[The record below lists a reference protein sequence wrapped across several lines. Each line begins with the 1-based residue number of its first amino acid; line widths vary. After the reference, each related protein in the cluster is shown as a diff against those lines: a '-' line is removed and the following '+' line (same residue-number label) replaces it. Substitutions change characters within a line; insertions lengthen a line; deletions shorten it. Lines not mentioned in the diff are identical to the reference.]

1 MVVRKSS
8 CEGDEEQ
15 KFSGDWRGLNSLQP
29 VESAAHTSPSFAAWL
44 LGDSTLRFAISLH
57 VTP

>member
-1 MVVRKSS
+1 VKVMRK
-8 CEGDEEQ
+8 Q
-15 KFSGDWRGLNSLQP
+15 KFSGDRRGLSSLQP

-44 LGDSTLRFAISLH
+44 LGDSTLRFAISLL